1 MEGGLAATLAYYRY
15 TGHSLGLPAT
25 IAFVAT
31 LVVSIVW
38 KLLRRRNRR

>member
-1 MEGGLAATLAYYRY
+1 VAATLAYYY

-31 LVVSIVW
+31 LVVWIVW
-38 KLLRRRNRR
+38 KLVRRRKRR